1 MGADAVA
8 ATSTPLHRLRL
19 HPAMSLPERP
29 LITLEAAASLL
40 PAACCLDWRRSY
52 RRNFKDIIPCTPR
65 RIARANNIK
74 ASINVGNMLAAGFK
88 PLQAAI
94 RPMAMDSSE

>member
-40 PAACCLDWRRSY
+40 P
-52 RRNFKDIIPCTPR
+52 
-65 RIARANNIK
+65 
-74 ASINVGNMLAAGFK
+74 GLAALLSAKF
-88 PLQAAI
+88 
-94 RPMAMDSSE
+94 